1 MLSGHGFD
9 LQSYLLLLLPLLLLF
24 IHESLTSHAV
34 NSSLQPALSGEMRWP
49 FSGGAGLKKVPN
61 EAAPF
66 DPISGEPRAQEG
78 HGADAGLS
86 RASTGGSGY
95 AALAAAAAEYNHR
108 QGERAAA
115 APAAAAQRPPSGR
128 AKGSAAAAQGQ
139 YDPLLHEWVVRPD
152 GDAQRVRQRDMD
164 RAMGLAGI
172 RCAGRIGQDA
182 AAGGAPACAAACD
195 EAQMAPAPVRNPI
208 TGAGMPMAAPRAGAT
223 RAGPSW

>member
-1 MLSGHGFD
+1 
-9 LQSYLLLLLPLLLLF
+9 
-24 IHESLTSHAV
+24 
-34 NSSLQPALSGEMRWP
+34 MRWP
-49 FSGGAGLKKVPN
+49 FSSGVGLKKVPN
-61 EAAPF
+61 EALPF

-78 HGADAGLS
+78 GDLS

-95 AALAAAAAEYNHR
+95 AALAAAAAEYSHR
-108 QGERAAA
+108 QSERAAGP
-115 APAAAAQRPPSGR
+115 APAAPQRPPSGR

-182 AAGGAPACAAACD
+182 PADCHEA
-195 EAQMAPAPVRNPI
+195 AQMAPAPVRNPI
-208 TGAGMPMAAPRAGAT
+208 TGAGMPVAAPKAAGAT